1 MDLLRCKF
9 ISPGFQL
16 FPHSPLHAITYRFI
30 HKAVVAQTCL
40 VKNP

>member
-9 ISPGFQL
+9 ITPWFQR
-16 FPHSPLHAITYRFI
+16 FSQYPLQAITYRFI